1 MTKSQAVVPKQRLVE
16 VIRQVGFSGKS
27 VAAVLA
33 PDPDSLGLLGC
44 ERQFLWMNLS
54 TMGPGGEC
62 VFASVKRYLV
72 QLGWGKA
79 VEQAMQGEEV
89 AMLFTTTRFQCK
101 LPEALGWPSGPIPAA
116 LILSKLERRVPA
128 EGVGDI
134 QSRRDDTTTVY
145 LSSSSSSQ

>member
-1 MTKSQAVVPKQRLVE
+1 M
-16 VIRQVGFSGKS
+16 
-27 VAAVLA
+27 
-33 PDPDSLGLLGC
+33 
-44 ERQFLWMNLS
+44 
-54 TMGPGGEC
+54 
-62 VFASVKRYLV
+62 FASVKRYLV